1 MTVNKWRTKYPSHTG
16 SNFENAC
23 IKCQKC
29 GVPRRGHFDKK
40 SRQEKTKLMA
50 ERAKFPIATYQIAA
64 VYIQKHARAF
74 IVRSRRRKL
83 TPAEWQPKK
92 CVHYL
97 SKRGPYGRSSCHSSQ
112 HRIPVYRLTAV
123 IEIQNLWRK
132 YCWEQFIQSIG
143 ANANKSAIII
153 QSTFWR
159 AAICRR
165 YYLIIRDAVKNQL
178 DDGRQDNLLI
188 PLLDAMLVGSLRN
201 HPDLNKTLTFRIDGS
216 MSPPL
221 IVYKSLENTK
231 LLNGDC
237 RDSLQSEVYIN
248 YPELVRDTME
258 HKKRT
263 PWNIV
268 DPEKMAAFICKE
280 LKKMRELSKR
290 KKERNSRLSK
300 TKGSTQLKREKIRK
314 KSQLKWK
321 WFYDGHLDHNA
332 PTLNDG
338 EGKLNTNDEDCTED
352 VLAWLDVLDLNA
364 QKYDI
369 DIDDG

>member
-74 IVRSRRRKL
+74 IAL
-83 TPAEWQPKK
+83 MEG
-92 CVHYL
+92 VHVILVNIASLYTDL
-97 SKRGPYGRSSCHSSQ
+97 PQLLKYKIYGG
-112 HRIPVYRLTAV
+112 
-123 IEIQNLWRK
+123 
-132 YCWEQFIQSIG
+132 SIAG
-143 ANANKSAIII
+143 NNSY
-153 QSTFWR
+153 S
-159 AAICRR
+159 
-165 YYLIIRDAVKNQL
+165 LLL